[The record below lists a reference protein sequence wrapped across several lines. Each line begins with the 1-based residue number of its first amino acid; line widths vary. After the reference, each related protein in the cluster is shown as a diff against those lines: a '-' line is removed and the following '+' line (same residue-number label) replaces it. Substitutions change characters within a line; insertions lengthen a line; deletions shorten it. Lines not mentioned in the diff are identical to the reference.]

1 MKVKTDIDIRV
12 NIDREEVIEILKRH
26 VTENVKV
33 YGPGE
38 FRVDLGYS
46 YSGVTARFVQA
57 EEEPESVPVPLLDLS
72 EAQPGE
78 LPAAVSTPATAE
90 DIGF

>member
-26 VTENVKV
+26 VTENVKT

-38 FRVDLGYS
+38 FRIDLGYS

-57 EEEPESVPVPLLDLS
+57 EEELEPVPVPLLDLS
-72 EAQPGE
+72 GVQPAE
-78 LPAAVSTPATAE
+78 IPAAASIPVTTE